1 MDELVCPECGSP
13 LVEDSECLSC
23 PSCGLVASERP
34 LTSTFRDRSRTEPM
48 PEDDDMEL
56 RCRRVAELL
65 NLGLSRAA
73 YAEAAR
79 RARRLREELK
89 IMKRNE
95 AAAIAVYSLCRE
107 MGVHI
112 PPSVLFRRFRV
123 RPSRMMKSLA
133 LLRSPRPDPEEV
145 LESVL
150 DRLQVSGPERGAILR
165 AFRSLTFRNPWVR
178 AAAAVIAVRPDLRR
192 RVAEVTGI
200 LSALRR
206 DWPHRLN
213 EPRGRGPSR

>member
-1 MDELVCPECGSP
+1 MLDVILYVTGLALLMVSPRLAAFVWAASFFVGGWFLEGGDSWAAFALLALAALSWYSTTRTTSVKDLV
-13 LVEDSECLSC
+13 
-23 PSCGLVASERP
+23 RM
-34 LTSTFRDRSRTEPM
+34 R
-48 PEDDDMEL
+48 
-56 RCRRVAELL
+56 
-65 NLGLSRAA
+65 
-73 YAEAAR
+73 EAAR

>member
-1 MDELVCPECGSP
+1 MLDVILYVTGLALLMVSPRLAAFVWAASFFVGGWFLEGGDSWAAFALLALAALSWYSTARTTSVKDLV
-13 LVEDSECLSC
+13 
-23 PSCGLVASERP
+23 RM
-34 LTSTFRDRSRTEPM
+34 R
-48 PEDDDMEL
+48 
-56 RCRRVAELL
+56 
-65 NLGLSRAA
+65 
-73 YAEAAR
+73 EAAR